1 MKSIIPAIALM
12 ALLSFSGTA
21 MAGHH
26 NPCNPCDMKKMDK
39 HNPCDMGK
47 KHNPCDMKDMKKMN
61 KHNPCDMRKM
71 KKHNPC
77 SK

>member
-39 HNPCDMGK
+39 HNPC
-47 KHNPCDMKDMKKMN
+47 NPCNMKKMN
-61 KHNPCDMRKM
+61 KHNPCNPCDMKKM